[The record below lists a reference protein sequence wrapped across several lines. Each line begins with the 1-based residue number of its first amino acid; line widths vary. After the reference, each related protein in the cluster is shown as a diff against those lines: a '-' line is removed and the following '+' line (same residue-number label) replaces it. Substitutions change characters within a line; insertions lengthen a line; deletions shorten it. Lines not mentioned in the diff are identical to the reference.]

1 MNLLR
6 AVVFKSHKQDIL
18 DIKENFR
25 KLNEDYLL
33 SKDKLNTLEESI
45 PVMIREMVQF
55 YID

>member
-1 MNLLR
+1 M
-6 AVVFKSHKQDIL
+6 

-25 KLNEDYLL
+25 KLNEDYGY
-33 SKDKLNTLEESI
+33 SKEKLDTIEDSI